1 MNTFTETPGRIENSW
16 SEAIYR
22 LAISS
27 LIGLSFIYTLA
38 FNYLPDQ
45 LRLMSAGIIAAGY
58 IVLSFERVLFS
69 RDPAIRW
76 MFMGVL
82 LIIFSWAA
90 GALANPFD
98 PERAGASVTT
108 GFRSISGLFSGI
120 VILGF
125 ADKINP
131 RLVLLGFIALI
142 VMAGVIALTQS
153 SVYLGG
159 TARLHSFTG
168 GESGLHSSALV
179 LAVAW
184 LGVFQLWR
192 AGYVSTVIAVPT
204 LLLGSGVLLG
214 YEVRTSLVLL
224 FIAVLVMAFQAVT
237 RRTRY
242 LAPILISVG
251 IAIFSLVLLILLSLM
266 DGGMW
271 KDLVSFSSGRV
282 ATYSERLSALAQR
295 DTLGHLFGSGPGS
308 DLGFSRQWYWGA
320 KVSHNDFIQHF
331 KEDGVVGVF
340 GVVLYII
347 GIYRFTRFDGL
358 PYVLCLAGTSAISV
372 ALLARPTII
381 IFFFLVLALLVN
393 RPPSLRKVII

>member
-1 MNTFTETPGRIENSW
+1 MNAFTDTSSRNESSW

-38 FNYLPDQ
+38 FNYLPGQ

-58 IVLSFERVLFS
+58 IALSFERVLFS

-76 MFMGVL
+76 MFTGVL
-82 LIIFSWAA
+82 LIIFAWAA

-98 PERAGASVTT
+98 PERAGASVTI

-131 RLVLLGFIALI
+131 KLVLLGFIALI
-142 VMAGVIALTQS
+142 VMAAVIALTQS

-179 LAVAW
+179 LAVAG

-192 AGYVSTVIAVPT
+192 SGYVSTVIAAPT
-204 LLLGSGVLLG
+204 LLVAAWVLLG
-214 YEVRTSLVLL
+214 YAVRTALVLL
-224 FIAVLVMAFQAVT
+224 LIAALVMAFQAVT

-242 LAPILISVG
+242 LAPILISFG
-251 IAIFSLVLLILLSLM
+251 IAVFLFVLLSLFSLM
-266 DGGMW
+266 DGGTW
-271 KDLVSFSSGRV
+271 KDLVSFSSGRL
-282 ATYSERLSALAQR
+282 ATYSERLNALAQR

-308 DLGFSRQWYWGA
+308 DLGFSRQWFWGP

-340 GVVLYII
+340 GTVIYII
-347 GIYRFTRFDGL
+347 GIHKFARSDGL
-358 PYVLCLAGTSAISV
+358 PYALCLVGTSAISA

-381 IFFFLVLALLVN
+381 IFLFLVLALLVN
-393 RPPSLRKVII
+393 KPPSTRKLIT